1 MFNWGEVWVPS
12 VSSGARPWGSGSET
26 WFHRMTQRHKF
37 AFVWQLL
44 PQTPFSPCQNVD
56 VSRSP
61 SCWALTSLL
70 IPLKHNKSYLK
81 PGWMC
86 RGRHSQENH
95 FQPHLCSVS
104 FAYLLLLTG
113 PLWLNSISGGPY
125 SSNRQVQPAR
135 AELGASELALSAYTL
150 ALITS
155 IHMALFKNLGTVL
168 GQIKFTRHSWVA
180 PCLWGDEVTVLQALE
195 GAGSRAANLEWP
207 CLNDFSTSIKNISS
221 WPIRFPALCFKTK
234 ATYKS

>member
-1 MFNWGEVWVPS
+1 
-12 VSSGARPWGSGSET
+12 
-26 WFHRMTQRHKF
+26 MTQRHPGTILHLCGSYCHKIPF
-37 AFVWQLL
+37 LHVRKSMSACL
-44 PQTPFSPCQNVD
+44 PA
-56 VSRSP
+56 
-61 SCWALTSLL
+61 CWAVTSLP

-135 AELGASELALSAYTL
+135 AEHGASELALSAYTL

-168 GQIKFTRHSWVA
+168 GQIKFTRHSRVA
-180 PCLWGDEVTVLQALE
+180 PCLWADEVTVLQAFE
-195 GAGSRAANLEWP
+195 GARSRAANLEWP
-207 CLNDFSTSIKNISS
+207 SLNDFCTSIKNISS
-221 WPIRFPALCFKTK
+221 WPIRFPALCLKTK